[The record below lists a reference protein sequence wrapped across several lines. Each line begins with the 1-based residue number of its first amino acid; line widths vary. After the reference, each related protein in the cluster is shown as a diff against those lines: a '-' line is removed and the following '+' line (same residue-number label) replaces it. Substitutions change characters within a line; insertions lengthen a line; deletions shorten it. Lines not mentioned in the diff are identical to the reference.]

1 MRCKD
6 TVVRDDYF
14 TFVRLDL
21 RKGKEEYQIMGG
33 DQSGRSNLGK
43 KLPKGGEES
52 SSRGHKV
59 DCSVSTHASSSSE
72 LLLKYAS

>member
-1 MRCKD
+1 MRFKD

-14 TFVRLDL
+14 TFVRLNL
-21 RKGKEEYQIMGG
+21 RKGKGNINWKGIIREY
-33 DQSGRSNLGK
+33 NLGK
-43 KLPKGGEES
+43 KLPKGGEE